1 LYNSTISK
9 LTHATS
15 VGDFNI
21 QWRQY
26 RFRDTK
32 RQFRQDEFLPK
43 AQNSQLSL
51 TAEYD
56 AQNSTIDL

>member
-1 LYNSTISK
+1 MPRVLVIST
-9 LTHATS
+9 
-15 VGDFNI
+15 I

-43 AQNSQLSL
+43 AQNFQLSL
-51 TAEYD
+51 TEYD
-56 AQNSTIDL
+56 AHTQNSTIDL